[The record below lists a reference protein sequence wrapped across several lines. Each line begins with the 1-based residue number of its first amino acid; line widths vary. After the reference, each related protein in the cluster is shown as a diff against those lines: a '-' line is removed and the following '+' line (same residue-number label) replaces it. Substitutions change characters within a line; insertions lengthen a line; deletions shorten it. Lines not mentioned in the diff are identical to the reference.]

1 MNNESIKTQVSEK
14 LKWISEVIKEHPM
27 IVDSIVNEMFINDKL
42 SKNTEICLIM
52 AFAMISKLIKGD
64 S

>member
-42 SKNTEICLIM
+42 SKNFEISLIM

>member
-27 IVDSIVNEMFINDKL
+27 IVDSIVNEMLINDKL

-52 AFAMISKLIKGD
+52 VFAMISKLIKGD
-64 S
+64 T

>member
-14 LKWISEVIKEHPM
+14 LKWISEIINEHPM
-27 IVDSIVNEMFINDKL
+27 VVDSFINEMFINDKL

-52 AFAMISKLIKGD
+52 VFAMISKLIKGD

>member
-1 MNNESIKTQVSEK
+1 MNNESLKTQLSEK
-14 LKWISEVIKEHPM
+14 LKWVSEVINEHPM
-27 IVDSIVNEMFINDKL
+27 IVDSIINEMFINDKL
-42 SKNTEICLIM
+42 SKNFEVSLIM

>member
-1 MNNESIKTQVSEK
+1 MNNESIKNQLSEK

-42 SKNTEICLIM
+42 SKNFEISLIM
-52 AFAMISKLIKGD
+52 AFAVLNKLIKGD

>member
-1 MNNESIKTQVSEK
+1 MNNESIKTQVSDK
-14 LKWISEVIKEHPM
+14 LKWISEVIKEHPL
-27 IVDSIVNEMFINDKL
+27 IVDSIINEMFINDKL

-52 AFAMISKLIKGD
+52 VFAMISKLIKGD

>member
-52 AFAMISKLIKGD
+52 VFAMISKLIKGD

>member
-42 SKNTEICLIM
+42 SKNFEISLIM
-52 AFAMISKLIKGD
+52 VFAMISKLIKGD

>member
-1 MNNESIKTQVSEK
+1 MNNESIKSQLSEK

-52 AFAMISKLIKGD
+52 VFAMISKLIKGD

>member
-14 LKWISEVIKEHPM
+14 LKWISEVINEHPM
-27 IVDSIVNEMFINDKL
+27 IVDSIINEMFINDKL
-42 SKNTEICLIM
+42 SKNFEVSLIM

>member
-27 IVDSIVNEMFINDKL
+27 IVDSIVNEMFINDIL
-42 SKNTEICLIM
+42 SKNFEISLIM
-52 AFAMISKLIKGD
+52 AFAVLNKLIRGD

>member
-1 MNNESIKTQVSEK
+1 MNNESIKTQLSEK
-14 LKWISEVIKEHPM
+14 LKWISEVINKHPM

-42 SKNTEICLIM
+42 SKNFEVSLIM
-52 AFAMISKLIKGD
+52 VFAVLYKLIRGD